1 MYRWQTEDPEEQA
14 AFLKATVGLFGRVT
28 GGKQLQLIGFSVP
41 DGNTSTCLYVMTS
54 GRGKVDTSFFLLQA
68 RWLQGLR
75 VLKMRTTGISGV
87 LVLQLHPCPHLV
99 VAPGEQGRLS
109 CQ

>member
-14 AFLKATVGLFGRVT
+14 AFLKATVRLFRRVT
-28 GGKQLQLIGFSVP
+28 GGKQLQLIGLSVP
-41 DGNTSTCLYVMTS
+41 DGNTSASLYATAS
-54 GRGKVDTSFFLLQA
+54 GRDSADTWFYLFQA

-75 VLKMRTTGISGV
+75 VLKMRTTGIAGMMV
-87 LVLQLHPCPHLV
+87 PRPHPCPDLAV
-99 VAPGEQGRLS
+99 VPGERDRLS